1 MLGKVSGPAGCKHK
15 VRGSDLQQEE
25 GALEVQQ
32 ADDSCDDDGCQ
43 GVKRQMLEH
52 GRQAQQHKAYQCRI
66 HKARRACPNATTID
80 ETISV
85 RNEYLGRSI
94 SR

>member
-1 MLGKVSGPAGCKHK
+1 

-43 GVKRQMLEH
+43 GVERQVLEDR
-52 GRQAQQHKAYQCRI
+52 RQAQQHKAYQSCI
-66 HKARRACPNATTID
+66 HKARRACPNATTIG
-80 ETISV
+80 ETSSQYAMNIWAEASLAQDF
-85 RNEYLGRSI
+85 RRFSSQYTL
-94 SR
+94 